1 MRHQGRRRKIAVVVT
16 YRGAYARLK
25 TFLQA
30 VRNHPDLEL
39 QLIVGA
45 SALLEKY
52 GGAVNVIEAD
62 GFEIAARVYFV
73 LEGENPVTMAKT
85 TGMGIMELATVLDNL
100 RPDAVVVIGDRYESL
115 GIAAAAAY
123 MNTPVVHVQG
133 GEVTGSIDEKVRHAI
148 TKLADLHLVATEG
161 AAERVKRLGEE
172 DETVFVTG
180 CSSIDLAATSTK
192 DRTVDFLGL
201 TQQYGAGPALDLA
214 AGKYLL
220 VMQHPVTTE
229 YEDMYDHIHETLMA
243 IYELK
248 MPTLWFWPN
257 VDAGSDKISK
267 GLRVFREKYQPSF
280 VHFFKNMPPEKFY
293 KVVVNSAC
301 MIGSS
306 SVGIRETSFLGVPS
320 VTIGTRQAG
329 RERGPNVV
337 DVGYDRKEILRAIR
351 DQLKHG
357 PYPSSTLYGDGR
369 AGERMASILSDA
381 KLKIEKR
388 ITY

>member
-1 MRHQGRRRKIAVVVT
+1 MNAVNGQRRIAVVIT

-25 TFLQA
+25 TFLTA
-30 VRNHPDLEL
+30 VKNHPGLEL

-52 GGAVNVIEAD
+52 GEAINVIEAD

-85 TGMGIMELATVLDNL
+85 AGMGIVEIATALDNL
-100 RPDAVVVIGDRYESL
+100 KPAAVVVIGDRYESL
-115 GIAAAAAY
+115 GVAAAAAY
-123 MNTPVVHVQG
+123 MNIPVVHVQG

-172 DETVFVTG
+172 KDMVFVTG
-180 CSSIDLAATSTK
+180 CSSIDLAATSTQ
-192 DRTVDFLGL
+192 DRSLDFAKL
-201 TQQYGAGPALDLA
+201 TQRYGSGPALDLETE
-214 AGKYLL
+214 KYLV

-243 IYELK
+243 VYELK

-257 VDAGSDKISK
+257 VDAGSDRISK

-280 VHFFKNMPPEKFY
+280 IHFFKNMPPEIFY

-301 MIGSS
+301 MVGSS
-306 SVGIRETSFLGVPS
+306 SVGIRETSYLGVPS

-329 RERGPNVV
+329 RERGPNVI
-337 DVGYDRKEILRAIR
+337 DAGYDRKEILSAIR
-351 DQLKHG
+351 RQLDHG
-357 PYPSSTLYGDGR
+357 PYSSSQLYGDGR
-369 AGERMASILSDA
+369 AGQRMASILADA

>member
-30 VRNHPDLEL
+30 VRNHPALEL

-148 TKLADLHLVATEG
+148 TKLADLHLVATEE

-172 DETVFVTG
+172 KDTVFVTG

-192 DRTVDFLGL
+192 DRTVDFPSL
-201 TQQYGAGPALDLA
+201 TQQYGSGPVLDLV

-229 YEDMYDHIHETLMA
+229 YENMYEHIHETLMA
-243 IYELK
+243 IFELK

-329 RERGPNVV
+329 RERGPNVM

-351 DQLKHG
+351 SQLSHG
-357 PYPSSTLYGDGR
+357 PYAPSTLYGDGR
-369 AGERMASILSDA
+369 AGDRMASILADT

>member
-1 MRHQGRRRKIAVVVT
+1 MRHQSRRRKIAVVVT

-62 GFEIAARVYFV
+62 GFEIAARIYFV

-161 AAERVKRLGEE
+161 AAERVKRLGEAE
-172 DETVFVTG
+172 DTVFVTG

-192 DRTVDFLGL
+192 DRTVDFPGL

-229 YEDMYDHIHETLMA
+229 YEDMYEHIHETLMA
-243 IYELK
+243 IFELK

-329 RERGPNVV
+329 RERGPNVM
-337 DVGYDRKEILRAIR
+337 DVGYDRTEILRAIR
-351 DQLKHG
+351 SQLVHG
-357 PYPSSTLYGDGR
+357 PYTPSTWYGDGR
-369 AGERMASILSDA
+369 AGERMADILADTQ
-381 KLKIEKR
+381 LKIEKR